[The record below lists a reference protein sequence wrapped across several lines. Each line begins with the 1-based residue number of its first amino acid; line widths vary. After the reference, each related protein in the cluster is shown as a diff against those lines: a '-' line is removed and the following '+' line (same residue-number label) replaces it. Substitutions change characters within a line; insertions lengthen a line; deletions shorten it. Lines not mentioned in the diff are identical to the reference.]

1 MKKVF
6 SLITVI
12 SVLFLL
18 QSCKQESAEEY
29 NNKIINQQ
37 VSIVKQIDNLKKSI
51 DDYNILPAAEA
62 LKNMD
67 KAYDSTVFQIDSGLA
82 FMETVKPFK
91 KDNSLQEASKTLFN
105 AYKGIVEQDFK
116 QIIELY
122 KLPDSMF
129 TTVEQ
134 KKLDS
139 LINLSNQKL
148 QEVYDNFMKSQK
160 SFAKKYK
167 LNLV

>member
-18 QSCKQESAEEY
+18 QSCKQESAEDY
-29 NNKIINQQ
+29 NNKIISQQ
-37 VSIVKQIDNLKKSI
+37 VSIVKEIDNLKKSI
-51 DDYNILPAAEA
+51 DDYNILPPADA
-62 LKNMD
+62 LKNMAQ
-67 KAYDSTVFQIDSGLA
+67 AYDATIFQIDSGLA
-82 FMETVKPFK
+82 FIQTVEPFK
-91 KDNSLQEASKTLFN
+91 KDNSLQEASIILFN
-105 AYKGIVEQDFK
+105 AYKEIVEQDYK

-129 TTVEQ
+129 TTEEQ
-134 KKLDS
+134 HKLDS

-148 QEVYDNFMKSQK
+148 QEIFDNFMKSQK
-160 SFAKKYK
+160 YFAKKNN
-167 LNLV
+167 LNLA